1 MASKANRTGKI
12 AIIGCGGYQV
22 ALYDKDPGQ
31 IQKGLVAIQTKLQQY
46 EADGCLRG
54 DLSASDQF
62 QLIQSYE
69 TLAECVQDA
78 IYVQECVTE
87 DLALKKSVFEEADRH
102 VTHDVVMASS
112 TANIFPTV
120 LAENL
125 QHKSRVIVAHPLN
138 PPYFVPLIE
147 LVPSKWTDVS
157 AMERARSLF
166 QNLGQAPIVLKK
178 EIRGFVICRIQH
190 AVTAECFK
198 LLRDDV
204 IEAGDL
210 DQVMPQGLGMR
221 YAFIGQLETNYLN
234 ANGIKDFCERYS
246 KDIYTLQ
253 ESFGPPIALEGELI
267 DKVQEQMEKAIPLD
281 KLEERR
287 KWRDD
292 RLSALARLKI
302 QLE

>member
-1 MASKANRTGKI
+1 M
-12 AIIGCGGYQV
+12 
-22 ALYDKDPGQ
+22 
-31 IQKGLVAIQTKLQQY
+31 
-46 EADGCLRG
+46 
-54 DLSASDQF
+54 
-62 QLIQSYE
+62 QS
-69 TLAECVQDA
+69 L
-78 IYVQECVTE
+78 QECVTE
-87 DLALKKSVFEEADRH
+87 DLALKKSVFAEADRY
-102 VTHDVVMASS
+102 VNQDVVMASS

-147 LVPSKWTDVS
+147 LVPSKWTDAS

-166 QNLGQAPIVLKK
+166 QNLSQAPIVLKK

-204 IEAGDL
+204 IEAKDL
-210 DQVMPQGLGMR
+210 DQVMPQGLGLR

-234 ANGIKDFCERYS
+234 ANGLLPSRYNSDRRGSKVTCGPRRLSHGIKDFCERYS

-253 ESFGPPIALEGELI
+253 ESFGPPIALEGGLI
-267 DKVQEQMEKAIPLD
+267 DKVQQEMEKIIPLD

-287 KWRDD
+287 KWRDE
-292 RLSALARLKI
+292 RLSALAKLKK